1 MDYDGDS
8 VSKMTGNV
16 IAVFNQ
22 EFLAQSFAFASD
34 TQSPLFI
41 VGMPRSGA
49 TLMANILSNHRSI
62 ATAGELPTMGDHVAL
77 LPKLTEGGIPY
88 PQAVKHITPLIAA
101 RLIND

>member
-1 MDYDGDS
+1 
-8 VSKMTGNV
+8 MTGNV

-62 ATAGELPTMGDHVAL
+62 
-77 LPKLTEGGIPY
+77 PY